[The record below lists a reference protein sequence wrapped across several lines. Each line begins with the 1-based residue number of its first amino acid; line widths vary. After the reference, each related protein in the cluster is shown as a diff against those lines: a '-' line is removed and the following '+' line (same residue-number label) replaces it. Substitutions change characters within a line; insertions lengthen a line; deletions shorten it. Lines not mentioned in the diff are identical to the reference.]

1 MTDCK
6 HDWHFIEGTDRLR
19 RGRCKVETGPRT
31 PDQRVQD
38 ILQDDTDR
46 YDPMLLKFIHLV
58 LAKARQAELDACCD
72 LLEGMHAAS
81 TGNHNYYLHAAVELR
96 RLRAGK

>member
-1 MTDCK
+1 
-6 HDWHFIEGTDRLR
+6 
-19 RGRCKVETGPRT
+19 
-31 PDQRVQD
+31 
-38 ILQDDTDR
+38 
-46 YDPMLLKFIHLV
+46 MLLKFIHLV

>member
-1 MTDCK
+1 MSDCK
-6 HDWHFIEGTDRLR
+6 HDWHFIEGTERLQCR
-19 RGRCKVETGPRT
+19 RCKAETGPR
-31 PDQRVQD
+31 DY
-38 ILQDDTDR
+38 DDRTRDMFEELDKTVEER
-46 YDPMLLKFIHLV
+46 IQE
-58 LAKARQAELDACCD
+58 ARQAELDACCD